1 MIRGI
6 RGATTISENQETE
19 ILSATEELMQEIAA
33 KNAIEPENISHVI
46 ITVTEDIN
54 ATFPARALRDLYGY
68 TFVPVMCAQEIPVP
82 GSLPFCIRL
91 MVTADVS
98 LEQHEVK
105 HIYLNEAEKL
115 RPDLS
120 LTKEQGTR

>member
-1 MIRGI
+1 VIRGI
-6 RGATTISENQETE
+6 RGATTIAENQETE

-33 KNAIEPENISHVI
+33 RNAIAPGDISHVI

-54 ATFPARALRDLYGY
+54 ATFPARALRDLSGY
-68 TFVPVMCAQEIPVP
+68 TYVPVMCAREIPVP
-82 GSLPFCIRL
+82 GSLPLCIRL

-98 LEQHEVK
+98 LEQHEIK
-105 HIYLNEAEKL
+105 HVYLNEAEKL